1 METNPQN
8 LWDAAKAGPRKKF
21 TVTQAHLRK
30 QTNRNFK

>member
-21 TVTQAHLRK
+21 TVTEAHLE
-30 QTNRNFK
+30 TNNRNFK